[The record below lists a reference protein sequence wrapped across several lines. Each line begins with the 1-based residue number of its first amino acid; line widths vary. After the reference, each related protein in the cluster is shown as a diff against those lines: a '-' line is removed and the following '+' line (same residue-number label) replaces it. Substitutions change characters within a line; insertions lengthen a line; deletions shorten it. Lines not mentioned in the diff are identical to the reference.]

1 MLSSG
6 YRNCAAVLKVCFHL
20 KVETGFVTSPK
31 MFNLQ
36 VQGTCQ
42 LPLLD
47 VIAAR
52 ALQLSVFPKDSL
64 AGTETGLGIVE

>member
-1 MLSSG
+1 MQLT
-6 YRNCAAVLKVCFHL
+6 VLKVCFHL
-20 KVETGFVTSPK
+20 KVKTGFVISPK

-36 VQGTCQ
+36 HEGPVK

-52 ALQLSVFPKDSL
+52 ALQLNVFPKDSL
-64 AGTETGLGIVE
+64 TGIETGLGVVV